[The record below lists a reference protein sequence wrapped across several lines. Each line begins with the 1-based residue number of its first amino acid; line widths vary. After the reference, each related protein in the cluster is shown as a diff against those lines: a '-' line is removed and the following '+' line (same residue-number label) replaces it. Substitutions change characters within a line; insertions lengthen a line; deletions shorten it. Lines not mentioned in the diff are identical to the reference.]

1 MIRRDENQPTSRLIA
16 VLLTDSTYVL
26 HMFHSED
33 MMTNIEQ
40 VRAVVADALTER
52 DIGMP
57 EFRRDIREGR
67 RDDTPFMVGALAIAR
82 SLGPTPPA
90 E

>member
-1 MIRRDENQPTSRLIA
+1 MK
-16 VLLTDSTYVL
+16 
-26 HMFHSED
+26 
-33 MMTNIEQ
+33 NIEQ
-40 VRAVVADALTER
+40 VRAVVADALAAR

-67 RDDTPFMVGALAIAR
+67 RDDTPFMIGAIAMVR
-82 SLGPTPPA
+82 SLIPAPA